1 MQAALW
7 LAMLAPAALGSPLPR
22 APRWHELTA
31 AFSYDE
37 FVAIFRAHSPP
48 VGRERA
54 EREALF
60 AANLDDIL
68 VHNAEDHGWKKG
80 VNQFTDMSEEEFASR
95 LASPAAI
102 RAAAA
107 AAPASAAASSPRP
120 PLSGQALPASVDWRT
135 KGVLTAVKDQGGCGS
150 CWAFA
155 STEMIES
162 YAAMSVTP
170 PSLTDLSPQQLVSCA
185 PNLDECDGVGG
196 CDGSVPELAFDY
208 VKAVGMATEWSIPY
222 TAHDGRSCHGNP
234 GQPGCPCA
242 YNASTSRM
250 LKAVTLEG
258 FVKLPQNDQ
267 TAVMS
272 ALATV
277 GPLAVNV
284 QANTWSSYV
293 K

>member
-1 MQAALW
+1 M
-7 LAMLAPAALGSPLPR
+7 
-22 APRWHELTA
+22 
-31 AFSYDE
+31 
-37 FVAIFRAHSPP
+37 
-48 VGRERA
+48 
-54 EREALF
+54 
-60 AANLDDIL
+60 
-68 VHNAEDHGWKKG
+68 
-80 VNQFTDMSEEEFASR
+80 
-95 LASPAAI
+95 
-102 RAAAA
+102 
-107 AAPASAAASSPRP
+107 
-120 PLSGQALPASVDWRT
+120 
-135 KGVLTAVKDQGGCGS
+135 
-150 CWAFA
+150 
-155 STEMIES
+155 
-162 YAAMSVTP
+162 
-170 PSLTDLSPQQLVSCA
+170 
-185 PNLDECDGVGG
+185 
-196 CDGSVPELAFDY
+196 PELAFDY